1 MLFQVRIQ
9 NLGKLADA
17 TVRVSPLTVLAGVNN
32 TGKTFF
38 SKFLYSVL
46 DAVNSPLVARHV
58 DALAA
63 PLTSNLE
70 RVKNAGLEKKESAQ
84 ILDTLTNDYVR
95 GLGGAARSVK
105 PGNARIETADPYFT
119 QTVEATVSI
128 FNRIRGDIEQMAQEG
143 KIRQSEMDDMD
154 EKIRALSDL
163 TKETAESVAIRALC
177 GAISDIVCLNFQASQ
192 LADVQRKAEDVI
204 SGEVSGFGGFQIPE
218 RVSPG
223 LLELGRRYPKAFY
236 LESSAWWR
244 LKDPLETLMLDWHFR
259 GSNGRQNVG
268 VPEYFYRLTSALRER
283 FYASGY
289 FPSHTSGLSRP
300 VRVPLESLPDQLPF
314 EDVALRLTNEVIGGK
329 IEQDGVGKL
338 LFVESSGE
346 KRALPMTATGVVNL
360 GILALLIERK
370 ILDKGTFLFIDEP
383 EANLHPAW
391 QVEMI
396 RALLELARGGVNVVL
411 ATHSVDIVKY
421 LDVHLQ
427 EHPELKELVELNH
440 FTREGVVGGDKD
452 FGERMDDIM
461 LSLTDPF
468 HKLRL
473 DEIRASWSP
482 S

>member
-1 MLFQVRIQ
+1 MRGLTPEANPAEMCDIIPAMISQVRIQ

-17 TVRVSPLTVLAGVNN
+17 TVRVGPLTVLAGVNN

-177 GAISDIVCLNFQASQ
+177 GAISDTLCLNFQAPQ
-192 LADVQRKAEDVI
+192 LADVRRKVENVI
-204 SGEVSGFGGFQIPE
+204 SGEVSGFGDFEIPE
-218 RVSPG
+218 KVSPR
-223 LLELGRRYPKAFY
+223 LLELGRRYPLKPVY
-236 LESSAWWR
+236 LESSTLWR
-244 LKDPLETLMLDWHFR
+244 LQGTLQSALLESR
-259 GSNGRQNVG
+259 NGRVRLD
-268 VPEYFYRLTSALRER
+268 VPDYFRALLAALPKKYSGEMPFPDVFRRLTEDVIRGKIVRSDWGELLFAETDGGV
-283 FYASGY
+283 Y
-289 FPSHTSGLSRP
+289 PLSR
-300 VRVPLESLPDQLPF
+300 
-314 EDVALRLTNEVIGGK
+314 
-329 IEQDGVGKL
+329 
-338 LFVESSGE
+338 
-346 KRALPMTATGVVNL
+346 TATGVVNI
-360 GILALLIERK
+360 GILALLIEK
-370 ILDKGTFLFIDEP
+370 KHIDKGTFLFVDEP
-383 EANLHPAW
+383 EANLHPEW
-391 QVEMI
+391 QVEMTE
-396 RALLELARGGVNVVL
+396 ALWELARGGVNVVI
-411 ATHSVDIVKY
+411 ATHSADILKR
-421 LDVHLQ
+421 LDVYAEEERETAESMLAM
-427 EHPELKELVELNH
+427 NH
-440 FTREGVVGGDKD
+440 FRRNGTVQSGGAELITDVQED
-452 FGERMDDIM
+452 
-461 LSLTDPF
+461 LSTPF
-468 HKLRL
+468 FELYK
-473 DEIRASWSP
+473 RAM
-482 S
+482 